1 MITVRGI
8 WTVFAGIISAI
19 IGYRMGTRSHNI
31 DVDQTAIETS
41 QHIDA
46 WNSYIVTL
54 RELSNARLSQGGASA
69 SPDGV
74 PVAVTISFG
83 AATDAAVKLADSIGN
98 HFGAVAKEALRNLFR
113 EQVQMFDSVFS
124 KLVESNDIDG
134 DVHNLYDSG
143 KRLAEYLN
151 GLSGLFRY
159 HELADMIKI
168 LFDRVLRMPID
179 RKKSGFEYETRDI
192 DVLMDHTSALSNY
205 FATTLIKIDNLRSI
219 IRISN

>member
-8 WTVFAGIISAI
+8 WTIFAGIISAM

-54 RELSNARLSQGGASA
+54 RELSNARLSQGSIAS
-69 SPDGV
+69 SSEDV
-74 PVAVTISFG
+74 PVTVTVSFG
-83 AATDAAVKLADSIGN
+83 ATTAAAVKLADNIGN

-113 EQVQMFDSVFS
+113 EQVQLFDSVFS
-124 KLVESNDIDG
+124 RLLVSNDIDG

-159 HELADMIKI
+159 NELADMIKI
-168 LFDRVLRMPID
+168 LFDRVLRMPVD
-179 RKKSGFEYETRDI
+179 RKRSGIEYETRDI
-192 DVLMDHTSALSNY
+192 DTLMDHTSALSNY